1 MLSSL
6 KSTPRHIRF
15 FSDKKLFTLDRS
27 YNHQN
32 DRWICKEPSEVPLV
46 LRSKKPAAA
55 CMVLGVISSE
65 GDAMPP
71 HFFPPGPEN
80 QQKGVPGGPTG
91 GGHDLDES
99 CAQGQEIHLPTRF
112 STCSQGQGGS
122 VLAAGECAPLLA
134 CGCLAPQ
141 QPQHVPL

>member
-32 DRWICKEPSEVPLV
+32 DRWICKEPSEVPFV
-46 LRSKKPAAA
+46 FRSKKPAA

-65 GDAMPP
+65 GDVMPP
-71 HFFPPGPEN
+71 HFFPQGL
-80 QQKGVPGGPTG
+80 KIKKRCTWRFYRRW
-91 GGHDLDES
+91 S
-99 CAQGQEIHLPTRF
+99 CLG
-112 STCSQGQGGS
+112 
-122 VLAAGECAPLLA
+122 
-134 CGCLAPQ
+134 
-141 QPQHVPL
+141 